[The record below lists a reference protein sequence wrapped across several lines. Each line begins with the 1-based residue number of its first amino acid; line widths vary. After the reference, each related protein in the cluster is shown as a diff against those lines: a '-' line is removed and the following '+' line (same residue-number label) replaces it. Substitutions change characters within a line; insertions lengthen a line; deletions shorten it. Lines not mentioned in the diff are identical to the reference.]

1 MSDEDRKRLMEAATR
16 RKFKRGEVVFHEGD
30 AGDSLYLI
38 DKGHVA
44 IRVSTPLGDIA
55 TLVVL
60 GPGETFGEGA
70 LLAPNA
76 RRTASAVT
84 VEVLEAR
91 AIHRNDF
98 ETLRAQYP
106 SMNQFVIDALSTQV
120 QRLSAHLIEA
130 LYVGIDTRIMRR
142 LQSLAALYDDGSATI
157 MIPLTQ
163 DDIATMAGTT
173 RPSANRVLKA
183 AEDAGIVLLH
193 RGRVEV
199 LDRAL
204 LERKAR

>member
-60 GPGETFGEGA
+60 GPGDTFGEGA

-84 VEVLEAR
+84 VELLEAR

-98 ETLRAQYP
+98 ETLRTQYP
-106 SMNQFVIDALSTQV
+106 SMNQFVIDALSAQV
-120 QRLSAHLIEA
+120 RRLSAHLIEA

-142 LQSLAALYDDGSATI
+142 LQSLAALYDDGGTTI

>member
-60 GPGETFGEGA
+60 GPGDTFGEGA

-84 VEVLEAR
+84 VELLEAR

-98 ETLRAQYP
+98 ETLRTQYP
-106 SMNQFVIDALSTQV
+106 SMNQFVIDALSAQV
-120 QRLSAHLIEA
+120 RRLSAHLIEA

-199 LDRAL
+199 LDGAL

>member
-1 MSDEDRKRLMEAATR
+1 MESATR